1 MKRGRASWIAVLS
14 VGLAVAL
21 AGAPGRAQDKGDRS
35 DRNRPATAADI
46 ARLEAEIREQRT
58 VILHMLKVEQERS
71 DMIIK
76 LLEGRCGTGPALDAF
91 RSTAGDSAAKGA
103 ASTGASSSTTT
114 TSSSS
119 SPEGGGDS
127 GGGATAVATV
137 KGRVQVGAA
146 GGGDIGSIH
155 VYLEG
160 MRSSGKGKT
169 LEIVQKG
176 KQFQPQFAVAIAG
189 TKVAF
194 PNRDIMFHNVFSPA
208 PKPFDLGTRQAGES
222 GPLVELDTPG
232 VVDVYCNI
240 HSKMSAKILV
250 LPNRVFARVAADGSF
265 RLDKVPVGRRK
276 LVAWGPGFKPQRR
289 EVEVTA
295 AGIDVSFLLD
305 PDPEKAHPNKLG
317 APYGSYKE

>member
-1 MKRGRASWIAVLS
+1 MKRGWASWIAVLS

-21 AGAPGRAQDKGDRS
+21 AGASGRAQDKGDKSDRS
-35 DRNRPATAADI
+35 DRNRAATAGDI

-76 LLEGRCGTGPALDAF
+76 LLEGRCGSGPALDAF
-91 RSTAGDSAAKGA
+91 RSTAGDGVTKGA
-103 ASTGASSSTTT
+103 ASAGAS
-114 TSSSS
+114 SSSS
-119 SPEGGGDS
+119 SPSSPEGAGDS
-127 GGGATAVATV
+127 GGGAAAVATV
-137 KGRVQVGAA
+137 KGRVQIGGA

-250 LPNRVFARVAADGSF
+250 LPNRVFTRVGADGSF

-289 EVEVTA
+289 EVDVTA